1 MSEDNTSEKPSRY
14 ERIVQAVGDPICT
27 LSRDG
32 RFQYVNAAFE
42 TLTGYEKA
50 RAKGEPPTLIF
61 PEKEVDAVRDAL
73 DSLPHPTG
81 KRMTGVETTV
91 RTEGG
96 KSVPVECRI
105 TVLPPED
112 DDFAVLVIYDITRL
126 KEREKRLE
134 QFASVVSHDLRNP
147 LDVALGRV
155 EMLPEIADL
164 DQSTEAHLEDIHVS
178 LKRMERIIEDVL
190 TLSRER
196 SEPVDTEPVDL
207 STVLE
212 DAWTTVDTA
221 TATIDVEAD
230 RTVLAHRS
238 RLRRLFENLFRN
250 AIEHGGQGV
259 TVGVGVEPDGTG
271 SLRLWVRDD
280 GAGIPDAHKARIFDD
295 GFTTAS
301 EGTGLGLA
309 IVEEVARAHGWQVS
323 VGDDVSGGTR
333 FELSGIQQP
342 SG

>member
-1 MSEDNTSEKPSRY
+1 MSEENTSEKPYRY

-61 PEKEVDAVRDAL
+61 PEKKVDAVREAL
-73 DSLPHPTG
+73 ESLPHATG
-81 KRMTGVETTV
+81 KRITAVETTV
-91 RTEGG
+91 RTQGG
-96 KSVPVECRI
+96 TTVPVECRI

-112 DDFAVLVIYDITRL
+112 EDFAVLVIYDITRL
-126 KEREKRLE
+126 KEREERLE

-164 DQSTEAHLEDIHVS
+164 DQTTEGHLGDIHLS

-190 TLSRER
+190 TLSRQR
-196 SEPVDTEPVDL
+196 SETVDTEPVDL
-207 STVLE
+207 PAIVE

-221 TATIDVEAD
+221 NATIDVETD

-259 TVGVGVEPDGTG
+259 TVVVDTELEATG
-271 SLRLWVRDD
+271 SVRLLVSDD
-280 GAGIPDAHKARIFDD
+280 GAGIPDAQKARIFDD

-342 SG
+342 SD